1 MMIFVLT
8 VCRISNVL
16 LCNVTD
22 RVSFWFVVT
31 DSSKNVTTVPGS
43 EVEAAIRYSHCS
55 AMFSSLSTEDI
66 FSLWAFYEWALCL
79 FKDELIQVAKTLRA
93 QYSLMNVR
101 LEDI

>member
-8 VCRISNVL
+8 IHRISNVL

-43 EVEAAIRYSHCS
+43 EVEAAIRYNHC
-55 AMFSSLSTEDI
+55 FCSLFFLADWGSFLSLGLVCVST
-66 FSLWAFYEWALCL
+66 LPL
-79 FKDELIQVAKTLRA
+79 
-93 QYSLMNVR
+93 
-101 LEDI
+101 